1 MDKEFSEGFMKD
13 IAGLLELCM
22 KNNTDNIELN
32 FNING
37 RELNIDITFSII
49 KNDGLSVKEMT
60 ENDNGRD
67 KDK

>member
-49 KNDGLSVKEMT
+49 KNDGLSVKE
-60 ENDNGRD
+60 
-67 KDK
+67 